1 MRSRKYVVRLSSE
14 ERSGSRRFDFW
25 GKHPAQLLPKARIP
39 LKADVSDAGEG
50 WSDSSIYETLD
61 TSSTISAAS
70 AVASSRKGSRGH

>member
-1 MRSRKYVVRLSSE
+1 VT
-14 ERSGSRRFDFW
+14 SG
-25 GKHPAQLLPKARIP
+25 GKHPAQLLPKARIL

-61 TSSTISAAS
+61 TSSTISAAF